1 LACRF
6 GGINGFA
13 AVSVISE
20 SAVTLEST
28 KKRRRKK
35 IPVLVFGVRQA
46 MMAYDL
52 ITSLQEGL
60 HGPLE

>member
-35 IPVLVFGVRQA
+35 NTSTGIWGEA
-46 MMAYDL
+46 SYDG
-52 ITSLQEGL
+52 I
-60 HGPLE
+60 